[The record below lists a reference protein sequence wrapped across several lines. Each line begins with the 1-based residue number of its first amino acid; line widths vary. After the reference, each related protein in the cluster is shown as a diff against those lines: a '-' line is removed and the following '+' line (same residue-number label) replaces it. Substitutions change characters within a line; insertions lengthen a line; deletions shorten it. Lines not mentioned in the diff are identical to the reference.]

1 MKRQLAAR
9 TWSKPL
15 AAAATRP
22 RHFFWMDRRLFVVCA
37 FCCIPMTFAPD
48 FRWQVAFG
56 AVAFALGLAGVIA
69 WRKNPWLLDELQAEW
84 ALPHGGPAD
93 ACEENA

>member
-15 AAAATRP
+15 ASSATRP
-22 RHFFWMDRRLFVVCA
+22 RHFFWMDRRWFVLCA
-37 FCCIPMTFAPD
+37 FCGVPTAFAPD
-48 FRWQVAFG
+48 FRWQV
-56 AVAFALGLAGVIA
+56 VFAAAGVLLGVVGIFA
-69 WRKNPWLLDELQAEW
+69 WRHNPYLIDELQAEL

-93 ACEENA
+93 AYEDA